1 MPTAG
6 GLLGKSEHIPSHGN
20 KHESYQSVGE
30 GQFVILPNGMK
41 MAKEWDK
48 DKPIPEGF
56 CVINIDHGVDN
67 TEMGPVPVTHGENT
81 VVIPRGSDR
90 IVSLNHVNVLNDA
103 ITTDYF
109 QKDFM
114 SGLTSRSSRR
124 FNFTVKKWPKTGDK
138 KGIPIEVL
146 DDAKERHEVIDL
158 NQD

>member
-6 GLLGKSEHIPSHGN
+6 GLLGASEHIPPQGK
-20 KHESYQSVGE
+20 KHDSYQKVGE
-30 GQFVILPNGMK
+30 GQFIILPNGMK
-41 MAKEWDK
+41 MAKEYTKND
-48 DKPIPEGF
+48 PVPEGY
-56 CVINIDHGVDN
+56 CVIQIDHGINN

-90 IVSLNHVNVLNDA
+90 IVPLNHVNILNDA
-103 ITTDYF
+103 VTTDYF
-109 QKDFM
+109 QKDLM
-114 SGLTSRSSRR
+114 SGLSSRATRR

-138 KGIPIEVL
+138 QGIPVEIL